1 MLWVIVGRARLALP
15 TLATSITRARP
26 TTLQVPNGARLV
38 SVGTDRAVVIRD
50 GGVMIGRDRDSD
62 LVVSGPEVSRR
73 HGILRRSVRGY
84 VLTDASRNG
93 TYVNGRRVRGAR
105 VLRAGDVLR
114 IGEAEFRF
122 EVSCVTHDV
131 GVTVPEAVTR
141 RLARLQNAVRLVDL
155 SGRLANSWRLRTAS
169 ALSYLRRLGLRGWS
183 ARSRMFRTIW
193 ARGTAAWR
201 IQGPGPQTPERASAY
216 PPSTDTRVSGKR
228 YSLIFR

>member
-1 MLWVIVGRARLALP
+1 
-15 TLATSITRARP
+15 
-26 TTLQVPNGARLV
+26 
-38 SVGTDRAVVIRD
+38 VIRD

-105 VLRAGDVLR
+105 VLRGGDVLR
-114 IGEAEFRF
+114 IGEEEFRF
-122 EVSCVTHDV
+122 EVSCVTHDA
-131 GVTVPEAVTR
+131 GVPLPGVVTR
-141 RLARLQNAVRLVDL
+141 RLAQLQSAVGQVDF
-155 SGRLANSWRLRTAS
+155 SGRLAKSWRLRTAS
-169 ALSYLRRLGLRGWS
+169 ALSHLRQLGLRGWS

-201 IQGPGPQTPERASAY
+201 IQSPGPQIPETASAY
-216 PPSTDTRVSGKR
+216 PPSTETSVSGKR